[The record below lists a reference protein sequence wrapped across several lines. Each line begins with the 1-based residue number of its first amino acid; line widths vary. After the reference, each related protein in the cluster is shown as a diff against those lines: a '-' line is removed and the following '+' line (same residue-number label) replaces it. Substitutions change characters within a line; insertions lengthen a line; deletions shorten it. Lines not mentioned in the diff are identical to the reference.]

1 MATLSEWQR
10 GNNTCWTRCRRL
22 PKLYNLRMDLYERA
36 DITSNTYWD
45 GVLQRAFLAVPT
57 QELVA
62 QFIVMFKDFRPR

>member
-1 MATLSEWQR
+1 
-10 GNNTCWTRCRRL
+10 
-22 PKLYNLRMDLYERA
+22 MDLYERA